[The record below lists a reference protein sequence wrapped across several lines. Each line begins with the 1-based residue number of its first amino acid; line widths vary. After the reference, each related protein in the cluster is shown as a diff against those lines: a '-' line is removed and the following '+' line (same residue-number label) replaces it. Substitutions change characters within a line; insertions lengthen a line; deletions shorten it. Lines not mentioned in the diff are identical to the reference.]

1 MRLNII
7 AGGLITE
14 VYDDH
19 NKKVVSVSMSKEPKR
34 RNKPYSCGT
43 QFHATFNEALIALL
57 KRKKVN
63 IRNVL

>member
-19 NKKVVSVSMSKEPKR
+19 DKKVGSVSMSKQERTAINHIPMVSNSTHHLTR
-34 RNKPYSCGT
+34 HYL
-43 QFHATFNEALIALL
+43 HY
-57 KRKKVN
+57 
-63 IRNVL
+63 

>member
-19 NKKVVSVSMSKEPKR
+19 DKKVGSVSMSKQER
-34 RNKPYSCGT
+34 HRNKPYTDGK
-43 QFHATFNEALIALL
+43 QFYASFNEALLALRT
-57 KRKKVN
+57 RKKVN
-63 IRNVL
+63 IHNVF